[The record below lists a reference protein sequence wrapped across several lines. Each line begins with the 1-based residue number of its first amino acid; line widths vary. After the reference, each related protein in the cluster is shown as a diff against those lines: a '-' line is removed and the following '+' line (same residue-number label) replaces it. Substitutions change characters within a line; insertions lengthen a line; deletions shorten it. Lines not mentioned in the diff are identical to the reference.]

1 MSNNIQRTT
10 GPGSPPRCET
20 CSTRGR
26 CLFAVLPEPKYEHFR
41 SLVRE
46 RTVAVGELL
55 EHQGRHGARL
65 GVVKLGLLKAERK
78 SLGHDGKVIAL
89 LGKGRLIGFTQP
101 FAQPALL
108 SLSAMTPV
116 RICEV
121 DLQAVKSMAMD
132 QSIFRLAT
140 YRAIAAFIGCVAD
153 WSALLREDSF
163 LTKVSGALQLI
174 AAEEGSQA
182 FRIPSHTE
190 LAGVLGARRETIARH
205 IAILIEQGMFRKI
218 DRWHGVLTAT
228 ARDQLAKR
236 RAEETGP

>member
-10 GPGSPPRCET
+10 GPGSPPRCEI
-20 CSTRGR
+20 CSTRER

-46 RTVAVGELL
+46 RSVAVGELVEL
-55 EHQGRHGARL
+55 QGRHGATF
-65 GVVKLGLLKAERK
+65 GVVKVGLLKGVRK
-78 SLGHDGKVIAL
+78 SLDNDGKVIAL

-101 FAQPALL
+101 FAHPALL

-121 DLQAVKSMAMD
+121 DVQAVKHIAMD
-132 QSIFRLAT
+132 QPIFRLAT
-140 YRAIAAFIGCVAD
+140 YRTIAAFIGCVAD

-190 LAGVLGARRETIARH
+190 LASVLGARRETIARH
-205 IAILIEQGMFRKI
+205 IAILIEKGMFRKL

-228 ARDQLAKR
+228 PGDILAQR
-236 RAEETGP
+236 RAEEARP